1 MSFNQMPIEVVT
13 EVFQEYVVD
22 LLTSGPS
29 LSRPERMNA
38 IMRLG
43 HMCVPLSD
51 PHPSRWSDCLQLL
64 SDKRTRQAV
73 IANPSIWR
81 TIFLHAP
88 LPVVELF
95 FERARQK
102 QIRIFFDLDYK
113 LARGFSRRQR
123 RNAARL
129 AEHEQYLSTR
139 AAFIRKNMSS
149 FEEFTIRGKKIQ
161 GSEEL
166 SRSLQTPAPNLQ
178 SFSFLFARR
187 EMRSCYANIFAG
199 DAPRLQTVHI
209 NSSNPWK
216 LDQFQ
221 AVTDVTARL
230 ANNNCGKIMATIQ
243 SIPGVRAIALSGK
256 MKHNDVL
263 LHLLN
268 YPTVHPSCAYFEVT
282 QMESECVVTLLSSV
296 ELPAVTKFRIHEFP
310 ITVDFGEELPREIVK
325 TTFPLVLASVPGDH
339 VLPTSLRITF
349 CSNTLL
355 MQTNG
360 TPSLQYR
367 SDWCL
372 VTDFDQAGDPL
383 VFAAASDLCR
393 SIATL
398 PQINVTH
405 LSISNRCR
413 PGPRDPPT
421 ALSSINA
428 SELFAEVLTAYP
440 FLTDLELIG
449 YLDEFIDLMCNE
461 GGLLLPS
468 RPRIT
473 IRAFKQPEQVEDFF
487 FDLMRLEAATGCE
500 VEIHLPALVAR
511 GIFV

>member
-43 HMCVPLSD
+43 HI
-51 PHPSRWSDCLQLL
+51 
-64 SDKRTRQAV
+64 DKRTRQAV
-73 IANPSIWR
+73 LANPSIWR

-187 EMRSCYANIFAG
+187 EM
-199 DAPRLQTVHI
+199 
-209 NSSNPWK
+209 
-216 LDQFQ
+216 
-221 AVTDVTARL
+221 
-230 ANNNCGKIMATIQ
+230 
-243 SIPGVRAIALSGK
+243 
-256 MKHNDVL
+256 
-263 LHLLN
+263 
-268 YPTVHPSCAYFEVT
+268 
-282 QMESECVVTLLSSV
+282 
-296 ELPAVTKFRIHEFP
+296 
-310 ITVDFGEELPREIVK
+310 
-325 TTFPLVLASVPGDH
+325 
-339 VLPTSLRITF
+339 
-349 CSNTLL
+349 
-355 MQTNG
+355 
-360 TPSLQYR
+360 
-367 SDWCL
+367 
-372 VTDFDQAGDPL
+372 
-383 VFAAASDLCR
+383 
-393 SIATL
+393 
-398 PQINVTH
+398 
-405 LSISNRCR
+405 
-413 PGPRDPPT
+413 
-421 ALSSINA
+421 
-428 SELFAEVLTAYP
+428 
-440 FLTDLELIG
+440 
-449 YLDEFIDLMCNE
+449 
-461 GGLLLPS
+461 
-468 RPRIT
+468 
-473 IRAFKQPEQVEDFF
+473 
-487 FDLMRLEAATGCE
+487 
-500 VEIHLPALVAR
+500 
-511 GIFV
+511 